1 VAAERAAADRAAEL
15 IRVAVVDDDDL
26 VRSGLQAILGL
37 EEDITV
43 VGGGAD
49 GTDVP
54 ALVEATHPDVVLMDV
69 RMPRIDGIAA
79 TERITRTGDGP
90 AVVIIT
96 TFENDDAVHD
106 ALLAGA
112 RGFVLKRATPEQLLA
127 AVRTVAGSESLVF
140 PEAIRRVAAP
150 RGTATR
156 PPWAARLTPR
166 EVEVLGLVAQG
177 LTNAEVA
184 GALFVTVETVKT
196 HLRALL
202 AKSGSRH
209 RTELVVRAYEAG
221 LLRHNR

>member
-1 VAAERAAADRAAEL
+1 
-15 IRVAVVDDDDL
+15 
-26 VRSGLQAILGL
+26 
-37 EEDITV
+37 
-43 VGGGAD
+43 
-49 GTDVP
+49 
-54 ALVEATHPDVVLMDV
+54 
-69 RMPRIDGIAA
+69 
-79 TERITRTGDGP
+79 
-90 AVVIIT
+90 
-96 TFENDDAVHD
+96 
-106 ALLAGA
+106 
-112 RGFVLKRATPEQLLA
+112 VLKRATPEQLLA